1 MLLYSLFSAIL
12 EKHFVR
18 EFKILFLK
26 IFITCKWIK
35 AANVIAVCTR

>member
-1 MLLYSLFSAIL
+1 MLYQFFSAIL

-26 IFITCKWIK
+26 IFITCKWVK
-35 AANVIAVCTR
+35 AANVIAVCMR